1 MKEINVQGG
10 YIRNKKSIK
19 KAYWLW
25 LFNGF
30 GWLGLHRFYLN
41 KNKTAHLWI
50 CTFGLFGLGSI
61 ADLVS
66 LKWLV
71 QRHNMLEELKEL
83 LLELKK
89 TTEWKEQLV
98 HAQKFEE
105 AAYKR
110 DKEVILKKKI
120 GKLRKSLIIKK

>member
-1 MKEINVQGG
+1 M
-10 YIRNKKSIK
+10 
-19 KAYWLW
+19 
-25 LFNGF
+25 
-30 GWLGLHRFYLN
+30 
-41 KNKTAHLWI
+41 
-50 CTFGLFGLGSI
+50 GSI

-83 LLELKK
+83 LMELKN

-98 HAQKFEE
+98 QAQKFEE
-105 AAYKR
+105 AAYNR

-120 GKLRKSLIIKK
+120 DKLRKSLIIKK

>member
-1 MKEINVQGG
+1 MKEINVQRGF
-10 YIRNKKSIK
+10 ISNKKTIK
-19 KAYWLW
+19 KAYRLW
-25 LFNGF
+25 LLSGF

-41 KNKTAHLWI
+41 KNKTALLWI
-50 CTFGLFGLGSI
+50 CTFGLFGMGSLV
-61 ADLVS
+61 DLVL

-83 LLELKK
+83 LMELKK

-105 AAYKR
+105 AAYNR

-120 GKLRKSLIIKK
+120 DKLRKSLIIKK